1 MKNLYTY
8 IKQFGTSLKE
18 SLLDDLDDLMD
29 ISDKNVQH
37 TMADSPEFTSIYGLG
52 WSVVGDTAVRDSKQS
67 PFNYRKAIQAPIY
80 LNGQKSIDDFLATKE
95 VKINDNSLRITSQRT
110 LILSKDT
117 FSKKIITGEQ
127 SLLHISGNYVTIKD
141 IDLEIGGKLQISS
154 TFGTPLF
161 SNMNID
167 LKNKIKQISISS
179 ESIPVF
185 MNVKSNARILH
196 IHDTFMFDD
205 EKTLKD
211 IDKLF
216 DFPYTCKVYDHNKK
230 NEVDI
235 VIKSFKKIHAII
247 NNKKRYMITE
257 PILRFKK
264 GITVNDLIDLSGFKD
279 LQDVIINNNLVS
291 LSFHKTGPSYRDHSY
306 AELPGGWVAHVS
318 KK

>member
-167 LKNKIKQISISS
+167 LKNKIRQISISS
-179 ESIPVF
+179 ESIPMF

-216 DFPYTCKVYDHNKK
+216 DFPYTCKIYD
-230 NEVDI
+230 
-235 VIKSFKKIHAII
+235 
-247 NNKKRYMITE
+247 NNKKRYVINE

-291 LSFHKTGPSYRDHSY
+291 LSFHKTGPSHRDHSY